1 MNAVRLVIVAMVLTA
16 LVAGASLYYLQ
27 VYAFYDEIGAEQ
39 AGGVQVTR
47 ADSGAPEVI
56 AFDNFRAIDAD
67 SSPIRFRAC
76 FDTPLSLDALRADY
90 VTADTSEPLTG
101 PGWFDCYDA
110 REIGEAL
117 EAGEAV
123 GFMGVKNIEYG
134 IDRIVAVMPDGRGF
148 AWHQINR
155 CGEVVFDGEPVPADC
170 PEPPETD

>member
-1 MNAVRLVIVAMVLTA
+1 MNAARFAVLGIVLTA
-16 LVAGASLYYLQ
+16 LVAGVSLYYLE
-27 VYAFYDEIGAEQ
+27 VYHYYYEVNAEE
-39 AGGVQVTR
+39 AGEVQLTSVVT
-47 ADSGAPEVI
+47 GEPEPI
-56 AFDNFRAIDAD
+56 LFERFEAIDAD
-67 SSPIRFRAC
+67 SSPKRFRAC
-76 FDTPLSLDALRADY
+76 FETSLSQAMLSETYVIAD
-90 VTADTSEPLTG
+90 EPVPQTG
-101 PGWFDCYDA
+101 PAWFDCYDA